1 MTGKVQ
7 QQNIEEKTIEDFLFF
22 LVHFK
27 EAFDSLKSESDKEI
41 CKVTNNTVHQSLRS
55 FFIYM
60 YFMCNLRNG

>member
-41 CKVTNNTVHQSLRS
+41 CKVTNNTVYLSL
-55 FFIYM
+55 
-60 YFMCNLRNG
+60 G

>member
-41 CKVTNNTVHQSLRS
+41 CKVTNNTVPLTS

-60 YFMCNLRNG
+60 YFMYNLRNG